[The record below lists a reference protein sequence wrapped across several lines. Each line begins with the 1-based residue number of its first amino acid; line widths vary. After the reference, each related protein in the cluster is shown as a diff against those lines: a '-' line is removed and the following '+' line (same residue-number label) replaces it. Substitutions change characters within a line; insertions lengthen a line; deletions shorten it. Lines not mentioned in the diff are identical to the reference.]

1 MAKYLTKVEIGEQT
15 ITDVISDTEPYI
27 SNVALTLSSGMSA
40 LAIGGQASDM
50 LRFTLNHSPTAFM
63 DGEAVKFYV
72 AQADVEEGNEAE
84 TIAETDETATELE
97 VDTDDTGD
105 DSAGET
111 VTPEESAQAEA
122 EQIQRINDAWNFFVP
137 VEEQITATVTD
148 ELTEVGTGEGVD
160 DIAEAEWI
168 LKGTY
173 YVTQAR
179 SMNSGDTID
188 VTAMDALALLNDEF
202 VPANRTASVTALYA
216 DLASQIQSVVPDLIV
231 EDCDEPSDEL
241 ITLPEGTV
249 SYRQAFGY
257 FAGLF
262 GGYAQVSDDNVLQV
276 EYYTASELPLLDSE
290 VTGFTE
296 LSSGQ
301 IIIEQL
307 TCDNENSNT
316 PTGTHLIQS
325 GNGEGLTFA
334 NPWQTQTTLD
344 ACLEKLK
351 GLTFIGAS
359 VTAMWRPDLVS
370 GCAVRV
376 MTANEWLSWCMGMN
390 EIEASTGDTTALK
403 GSMLDLGRVVLTNYQ
418 TITFGDNAVTRIR
431 SELRT
436 TTERENQL
444 VDNSVSD
451 AYRFA
456 TDYIEEDNGT
466 MRVTNPTGESIVIGA
481 EEGRHVKIN
490 EDGIHL
496 FVSGGA
502 EGTNEIAHF
511 GYGETQGEE
520 ETINA
525 PYYNLG
531 SRNTIYGIGQDSV
544 VEGSYNSASGF
555 ASHAEG
561 SSTYAF
567 GIGSHSEGRYTEA
580 GGDHSHA
587 EGYWAVTG
595 SDNQHAQGKFNII
608 DRVGKY
614 ADIVGNGTD
623 QVNCSN
629 AFALEWNGNGRYAGD
644 VYVGCNADSSGGT
657 KLAKITD
664 IQQIGQITETST
676 EGNIALTAST
686 AKAIAS
692 ITLPKGKYVI
702 QGNTRFN
709 SISSAGTRL
718 ASISTNTTMNYN
730 AYAEVYV
737 PANTV
742 SYVNVTRILEVTA
755 DNTTVNLL
763 GYCSSAINC
772 SYRYLKA
779 IRVG

>member
-27 SNVALTLSSGMSA
+27 SNVSLTLSSGMSA

-72 AQADVEEGNEAE
+72 AQADVEEENEAE
-84 TIAETDETATELE
+84 TIAETDETAAELE

-111 VTPEESAQAEA
+111 VTPEESARAEA
-122 EQIQRINDAWNFFVP
+122 EQIQHINDAWNFFVP
-137 VEEQITATVTD
+137 DEEEITATVTD
-148 ELTEVGTGEGVD
+148 ELTEVGTGDDVD

-466 MRVTNPTGESIVIGA
+466 MRVTNPTGEAIVIGA

-496 FVSGGA
+496 FVSGDV
-502 EGTNEIAHF
+502 EGSVNEIAHF
-511 GYGETQGEE
+511 GYGEGESE
-520 ETINA
+520 SGTSTA
-525 PYYNLG
+525 PYYTIG
-531 SRNTIYGIGQDSV
+531 TRTNTASQGVGNKSVAIGTACTVTGYQSIAIGQ
-544 VEGSYNSASGF
+544 GLTASGKNQIVLGTHNVDDPSKVLVVGGGGQ
-555 ASHAEG
+555 AIYRNVLTLERLYGNLDIRGAY
-561 SSTYAF
+561 ST
-567 GIGSHSEGRYTEA
+567 GGKVIGE
-580 GGDHSHA
+580 
-587 EGYWAVTG
+587 
-595 SDNQHAQGKFNII
+595 II
-608 DRVGKY
+608 ED
-614 ADIVGNGTD
+614 
-623 QVNCSN
+623 
-629 AFALEWNGNGRYAGD
+629 
-644 VYVGCNADSSGGT
+644 
-657 KLAKITD
+657 
-664 IQQIGQITETST
+664 ST
-676 EGNIALTAST
+676 EGNIALTANT
-686 AKAIAS
+686 AKVIAS
-692 ITLPKGKYVI
+692 ITLPKGKYTI
-702 QGNTRFN
+702 QGNARFN
-709 SISSAGTRL
+709 SISAAGTRL
-718 ASISTNTTMNYN
+718 LSISTSTSMNYQGYN
-730 AYAEVYV
+730 EVYV
-737 PANTV
+737 PANTNG
-742 SYVNVTRILEVTA
+742 YVNVTRIIEVTE

-763 GYCSSAINC
+763 GYCGSAINC

-779 IRVG
+779 VRNG

>member
-1 MAKYLTKVEIGEQT
+1 MAKYLTKIEIGEQT

-27 SNVALTLSSGMSA
+27 SNVALTLSSGQSA
-40 LAIGGQASDM
+40 LAIGGISSDM
-50 LRFTLNHSPTAFM
+50 LRFTLNHSPIAFL
-63 DGEAVKFYV
+63 DGESIKFYV

-111 VTPEESAQAEA
+111 ATPEESAQAEA
-122 EQIQRINDAWNFFVP
+122 EQIRRINDAWNFFVP

-160 DIAEAEWI
+160 DVAEAEWI

-216 DLASQIQSVVPDLIV
+216 DLASQIQSVIPDLIV

-344 ACLEKLK
+344 ACLDKLK

-390 EIEASTGDTTALK
+390 EINESTGDTTALK

-456 TDYIEEDNGT
+456 TDYIEDDGET
-466 MRVTNPTGESIVIGA
+466 VSITNPTDNKITIGDITAEHVAIDSDSVDILNGEEILASFGSEVRISHSPRSLDEPAIQ
-481 EEGRHVKIN
+481 IN
-490 EDGIHL
+490 EQGITLRGRWADMVLRGNGITLGDMFSGTTAYMDVYGDISMNPSYDEDDPYFGVVKFTIGTPGQLNKHNVIWMTSDGIIDTL
-496 FVSGGA
+496 
-502 EGTNEIAHF
+502 
-511 GYGETQGEE
+511 GE
-520 ETINA
+520 
-525 PYYNLG
+525 Y
-531 SRNTIYGIGQDSV
+531 R
-544 VEGSYNSASGF
+544 
-555 ASHAEG
+555 
-561 SSTYAF
+561 
-567 GIGSHSEGRYTEA
+567 
-580 GGDHSHA
+580 
-587 EGYWAVTG
+587 
-595 SDNQHAQGKFNII
+595 K
-608 DRVGKY
+608 
-614 ADIVGNGTD
+614 
-623 QVNCSN
+623 
-629 AFALEWNGNGRYAGD
+629 NGREIGEIIEPTGD
-644 VYVGCNADSSGGT
+644 LT
-657 KLAKITD
+657 
-664 IQQIGQITETST
+664 
-676 EGNIALTAST
+676 GNIALTAST

-737 PANTV
+737 PANTI
-742 SYVNVTRILEVTA
+742 SYVNVTRILDVTA

-779 IRVG
+779 IRIG